1 MGFCCKIL
9 SLLSKSLFTM
19 TTSQRACKPVMT
31 TRAFSRR
38 NQHRAKVLCWKSGGR
53 KKVLVMLGYH
63 SIQLM
68 LSIKHDKSDFG
79 RNSPLTERR
88 TSSANHLFTLH
99 TAAHADHREAI
110 PILHVKYR
118 AQFLLGVGWGGMSYW
133 VYVTLSCH
141 NWKRNDFHYSGAYLF
156 TSFVYCTNV
165 YWSVIHGIKRKPHL
179 SVVWNWY
186 HFVAIAILH
195 QPRPTDSADINTRL
209 QLSDTSS
216 IPPMHGGFL
225 LWLPRVPGQVS
236 NDIAN
241 CTSCHGEHKSERSE
255 EVK

>member
-1 MGFCCKIL
+1 
-9 SLLSKSLFTM
+9 
-19 TTSQRACKPVMT
+19 
-31 TRAFSRR
+31 
-38 NQHRAKVLCWKSGGR
+38 
-53 KKVLVMLGYH
+53 
-63 SIQLM
+63 
-68 LSIKHDKSDFG
+68 
-79 RNSPLTERR
+79 
-88 TSSANHLFTLH
+88 
-99 TAAHADHREAI
+99 
-110 PILHVKYR
+110 
-118 AQFLLGVGWGGMSYW
+118 MSYW

-225 LWLPRVPGQVS
+225 LVSRSVCPLNLDDANLQTVFHDYIGCRHRPQRVQTYCEVTWNPIWVHFNGVCRG
-236 NDIAN
+236 IFR
-241 CTSCHGEHKSERSE
+241 TSRATVPLLRYAPLTWQSGIECRLSPWNIFVNSYAWWKRDESKTYLEFQDQKA
-255 EVK
+255 VL

>member
-1 MGFCCKIL
+1 
-9 SLLSKSLFTM
+9 
-19 TTSQRACKPVMT
+19 
-31 TRAFSRR
+31 
-38 NQHRAKVLCWKSGGR
+38 
-53 KKVLVMLGYH
+53 
-63 SIQLM
+63 
-68 LSIKHDKSDFG
+68 
-79 RNSPLTERR
+79 
-88 TSSANHLFTLH
+88 
-99 TAAHADHREAI
+99 
-110 PILHVKYR
+110 
-118 AQFLLGVGWGGMSYW
+118 MSYW
-133 VYVTLSCH
+133 VYVTLSCY

-225 LWLPRVPGQVS
+225 LLFGSGSTYDSLPL
-236 NDIAN
+236 IARFMGPTRGPFRADRTPVGPMLAPWTLLSGPFIIQ
-241 CTSCHGEHKSERSE
+241 TSGICYCWQNLVNILNLQIRIC
-255 EVK
+255 